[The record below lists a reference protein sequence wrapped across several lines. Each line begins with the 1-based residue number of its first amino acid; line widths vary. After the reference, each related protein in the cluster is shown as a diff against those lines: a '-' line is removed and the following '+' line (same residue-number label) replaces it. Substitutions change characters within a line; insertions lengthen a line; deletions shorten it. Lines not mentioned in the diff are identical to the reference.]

1 LDLEPQPTVAV
12 GEHPVSQVVLDFDG
26 DGDLDVVVPAY
37 FGETISLLAN
47 DGRGR
52 LTARSI
58 PLLGNPV
65 AVAAGDLDEDGSPDL
80 AVALTSRG
88 TIRIL
93 LGPDF
98 RPGVDVALDNP
109 GALALAD
116 LDADGHLDLV
126 GARFEP
132 GALRLLAG
140 DGRGGFGPARDLEG
154 PAGVSCVH
162 AADVDADGTL
172 DLIATGGNADQLA
185 VYPGALGP
193 PALLD
198 TGEWPTWVGGFQLD
212 DDPERELIVAANLGD
227 SIQIVDEPARR
238 MPTGHGPFAA
248 AAGDLDGDGAPDIA
262 VTNKFEDTLTI
273 FASAAG
279 TPLTLPTGG
288 GPTPI
293 DLADLDGDGRLD
305 VVVADGFSNDVLVYL
320 SR

>member
-12 GEHPVSQVVLDFDG
+12 GEHPVSQVVLDLDR

-37 FGETISLLAN
+37 FGETISLLEN
-47 DGRGR
+47 DGLGR

-65 AVAAGDLDEDGSPDL
+65 AVAAGDVDEDGSPDL
-80 AVALTSRG
+80 AVALTSLG

-93 LGPDF
+93 LGPDL
-98 RPGVDVALDNP
+98 RPGEDVALDNP
-109 GALALAD
+109 GALELAD

-132 GALRLLAG
+132 GALRVLAG
-140 DGRGGFGPARDLEG
+140 DGRGGFAPTRSLEG
-154 PAGVSCVH
+154 PAGVSCVRV
-162 AADVDADGTL
+162 ADVDADGAL
-172 DLIATGGNADQLA
+172 DLIATGGNADQVA
-185 VYPGALGP
+185 VYPGAQGP
-193 PALLD
+193 PALIA
-198 TGEWPTWVGGFQLD
+198 TGEWPTFTGAFQLD
-212 DDPERELIVAANLGD
+212 DDPERELLVAANLGD
-227 SIQIVDEPARR
+227 SLQIVDEPARLL
-238 MPTGHGPFAA
+238 PTGHGPFAA
-248 AAGDLDGDGAPDIA
+248 AVGDLDGDGAPDIA

-273 FASAAG
+273 FASGADA
-279 TPLTLPTGG
+279 PLSLPTGA
-288 GPTPI
+288 GPTPV